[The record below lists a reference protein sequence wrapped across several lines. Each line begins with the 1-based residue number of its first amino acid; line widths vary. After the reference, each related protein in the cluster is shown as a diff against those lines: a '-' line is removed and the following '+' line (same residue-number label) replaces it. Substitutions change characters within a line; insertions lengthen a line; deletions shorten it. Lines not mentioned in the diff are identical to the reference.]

1 MSAIKIGLV
10 GFGTVGSGV
19 YEILKNNPLIQFE
32 QVIVRDIDKARKAGL
47 ESAINLSTD
56 IETLFNNPDIDL
68 IIELMGGDTL
78 PYSIIKRALENKKHV
93 VTANK
98 VVISKYGQELFDL
111 AKDKGVNLLF
121 EAAVAGG
128 IPVILPLE
136 MSLAANEIQS
146 LVGILNGTCNFILTR
161 MEKDAMSFEDALK
174 KAQDLGFAEADPAAD
189 IEGKDPACKISILA
203 GLAHGKAI
211 STDDLYIEGISKIT
225 ATDIQMATE
234 LGYKI
239 RLVGMVNKLSNG
251 LDIRVHPVLLP
262 TYHPLANIY
271 EENNAIWIKGSAVG
285 ELMFYGK
292 GAGKMPTASA
302 VCADALLIANS
313 FHKENPVIE
322 SLRFQLEGKAQLVNI
337 KDTENA
343 YYICLDT
350 TDQTGVVGN
359 IGLACGEHGVSLK
372 ALIQKPLTAEQEAN
386 QTATIVLLTHPVA
399 EGKLQ
404 KALEK
409 IKQQSTTQAVRSVI
423 RVFEQH

>member
-1 MSAIKIGLV
+1 MKPIQIGLI

-19 YEILKNNPLIQFE
+19 YEILQNNLNVAFK
-32 QVIVRDIDKARKAGL
+32 QVVVRDTQKALQSGL
-47 ESAINLSTD
+47 SKNINLSTNVDD
-56 IETLFNNPDIDL
+56 ILNNAEIDL
-68 IIELMGGDTL
+68 VIEVMGGDEL
-78 PYSIIKRALENKKHV
+78 PYSIIKKALQNNKHV

-98 VVISKYGQELFDL
+98 VVISKYGPELFAL
-111 AKDKGVNLLF
+111 AEKHNVNLLF

-136 MSLAANEIQS
+136 MSLGANQIES

-161 MEKDAMSFEDALK
+161 MEKDGMSFEAALK
-174 KAQDLGFAEADPAAD
+174 IAQDLGFAEADPAAD

-203 GLAHGKAI
+203 GLAHGEYI
-211 STDDLYIEGISKIT
+211 RTEDIYIEGISKIT
-225 ATDIQMATE
+225 ATDIQMAAE

-239 RLVGMVNKLSNG
+239 RLVGMVNKHANG
-251 LDIRVHPVLLP
+251 LDVRVHPVLLS

-302 VCADALLIANS
+302 VCADALLIAKS
-313 FHKENPVIE
+313 FNNANPVID
-322 SLRFQLEGKAQLVNI
+322 SLRFKLDGKANLISINETQ
-337 KDTENA
+337 NA
-343 YYICLDT
+343 YYVCLET

-372 ALIQKPLTAEQEAN
+372 ALIQKPLTAEQETN
-386 QTATIVLLTHPVA
+386 RTATIVLLTHPVA
-399 EGKLQ
+399 EGKLR

-409 IKQQSTTQAVRSVI
+409 IEKQSTTKAVRSVI
-423 RVFEQH
+423 RVFE